1 MIKMK
6 EKIKSALLPI
16 CENVYDYLPKENV
29 TYPLITYMEEENCVN
44 EWTDDQEQ
52 DSYVKYRIDLYC
64 SDSAEEMCTAIDKQ
78 LAGVHGLKRIHCQD
92 LNEDVNVKHK
102 MLRYEAIIAMTS
114 DDNIMVYHKYEGE

>member
-16 CENVYDYLPKENV
+16 CENVFDYLPQENV

-44 EWTDDQEQ
+44 EWTDDLEQ

-64 SDSAEEMCTAIDKQ
+64 SDNAEEMCMAIDEQ

-92 LNEDVNVKHK
+92 LNEDAKVKHK